1 MPADRLNAR
10 TEALLRRLVRRDA
23 AGALRKLLARS
34 RASDIAAA
42 MEHLT
47 WAEQRRLYRVMDD
60 HDYAAE
66 VLSHLS
72 DDSSREIA
80 REMTEEQVVAIID
93 RMDPDDATDLVS
105 ALPEDLRAR
114 VLEELGDEEDVRVL
128 LAWPADTAGGLM
140 TPHVF
145 RMPDT
150 ATCGQAIAALQANSD
165 DLETIYY
172 VYVVDREQALVGVTS
187 LRSLLTSSPRTAL
200 VTIMTRDVIRVSP
213 AEDQEEVARYV
224 ARYDLLA
231 IPVVDDRRRILGVV
245 TVDDVVD
252 VIREEAAEDM
262 LRMAGV
268 VEDERQASVFRQ
280 SSTRAGWLLATIG
293 GGILAAEIIGFY
305 ENTLAEVAVLAG
317 FIPVIMGMGGNVG
330 IQSATLAVRGLA
342 TGSVQIGGAVG
353 FVWREAR
360 VGVVL
365 GLLYALLLGAY
376 GLVRYSGQPLIGI
389 SVAASIGI
397 AIALAAV
404 IGSCVPIG
412 LSRLGV
418 DPAIATGPFV
428 TTLVDVVGIVV
439 YFNVAQLLLAL

>member
-1 MPADRLNAR
+1 
-10 TEALLRRLVRRDA
+10 
-23 AGALRKLLARS
+23 
-34 RASDIAAA
+34 
-42 MEHLT
+42 
-47 WAEQRRLYRVMDD
+47 
-60 HDYAAE
+60 
-66 VLSHLS
+66 
-72 DDSSREIA
+72 
-80 REMTEEQVVAIID
+80 
-93 RMDPDDATDLVS
+93 
-105 ALPEDLRAR
+105 
-114 VLEELGDEEDVRVL
+114 
-128 LAWPADTAGGLM
+128 
-140 TPHVF
+140 
-145 RMPDT
+145 
-150 ATCGQAIAALQANSD
+150 
-165 DLETIYY
+165 